1 MSKRNILA
9 IIAVFFTW
17 SVMDFIMHNVILSE
31 TYAATAQLW
40 RPMEE
45 MKMGLIYLTGIVSAI
60 TFVLIY
66 AMFFAEKSVIRGVQY
81 GMLFGLG
88 AGFAMGYGSYSVM
101 PIPYTLAFV
110 WFIGSL
116 VEATVGGI
124 VVGLIIKDQ

>member
-1 MSKRNILA
+1 MTKRNILA
-9 IIAVFFTW
+9 IITVFVTW
-17 SVMDFIMHNVILSE
+17 SVMDFIIHSVILSE

-45 MKMGLIYLTGIVSAI
+45 MKMGMIYLTGIVSAV

-66 AMFFAEKSVIRGVQY
+66 SKFFAEKSVIRGVQY

-88 AGFAMGYGSYSVM
+88 VGFAMGYGSYAVM
-101 PIPYTLAFV
+101 PIPYKLAFV

-116 VEATVGGI
+116 VEATAGGI
-124 VVGLIIKDQ
+124 IVGFIVKDQ